1 LKGPGT
7 WLILGYTLF
16 IIIGFYDFIGFSTLY
31 KQLEEEGRVVDE
43 GLAAIGLFMLFI
55 GVTLATM
62 LLGVGGA
69 IGGYARS
76 VQHLPTQQ
84 VQTIL
89 EPF

>member
-1 LKGPGT
+1 
-7 WLILGYTLF
+7 
-16 IIIGFYDFIGFSTLY
+16 
-31 KQLEEEGRVVDE
+31 
-43 GLAAIGLFMLFI
+43 MLFI
-55 GVTLATM
+55 GATLATM

-89 EPF
+89 EPFLDVITAFMIIAILGV

>member
-1 LKGPGT
+1 
-7 WLILGYTLF
+7 
-16 IIIGFYDFIGFSTLY
+16 
-31 KQLEEEGRVVDE
+31 VDE
-43 GLAAIGLFMLFI
+43 RLAAIGLFMLFI
-55 GVTLATM
+55 GATLATM

-89 EPF
+89 EPFLDVITAFMIIAILGV